1 MVVHWGS
8 KLISTL
14 GVLLLL
20 SSTAAAN
27 EYAMT
32 RARTLYQ
39 QMTEGG
45 ACEAALPS
53 ARQFWPSTEFATL
66 DVEVRHIFLGAT
78 IGCAAS
84 LNDYP
89 QAIAA
94 AHAARDLNAPWA
106 DYSLMLLGLDSENN
120 QLVAQSFDAMNA
132 TAPQYVK
139 NLEYRTVWRLLRA
152 VREADPSGATELRMH
167 EALVSQGYVPPD
179 AIPDDAIRQEHAR
192 LLLARGDIARARER
206 LEPVSDPQTLLRI
219 RIDRRFDALR
229 TDPGFEQQ
237 FDLVAAVERHIARAR
252 ESIAANPR
260 LLGPSLELV
269 QSIRLLGRREEAL
282 AEVDRILAR
291 AQSPEGASLFDDY
304 EDQLNWL
311 LNERSYILYDLDRR
325 DEARTTFGQAIGA
338 GEGGNWNVSQVI
350 NFASN
355 LQAEG
360 RSAEAVDV
368 LRTVGRASPYGDMWV
383 AAVRAC
389 AGADLSDAAMRDE
402 AMTFLRAHENDNPA
416 AFTRGLLCTNDL
428 DGAAAAYVRRLGNPE
443 HRESALLALQIYETP
458 AVVLSEQEAEISRR
472 KAAVRDRP
480 EVRAAIEAVGRIE
493 QVPLHSVYW
502 GET

>member
-1 MVVHWGS
+1 VHWGG
-8 KLISTL
+8 KLASAL
-14 GVLLLL
+14 GALLLL
-20 SSTAAAN
+20 SPTAAAN
-27 EYAMT
+27 EYALT

-45 ACEAALPS
+45 QCEAALPS

-66 DVEVRHIFLGAT
+66 DVEVRHVFLGAT

-84 LNDYP
+84 LNDYA

-94 AHAARDLNAPWA
+94 ARAARDLNAAWA
-106 DYSLMLLGLDSENN
+106 DYSLMLLGLDSANN
-120 QLVAQSFDAMNA
+120 QLVIQSFDAMNA
-132 TAPQYVK
+132 SAPQYIK

-152 VREADPSGATELRMH
+152 IREADPSGASELRMH
-167 EALVSQGYVPPD
+167 EALVSQGYVPPE
-179 AIPDDAIRQEHAR
+179 AVPDDAIRQEHAR
-192 LLLARGDIARARER
+192 LLLAHGDVARARDR
-206 LEPVSDPQTLLRI
+206 LAPITDPQTLLRI
-219 RIDRRFDALR
+219 RIDRRYDALR
-229 TDPGFEQQ
+229 NDPSFEQQ
-237 FDLVAAVERHIARAR
+237 FDIAAAVERHIARAR
-252 ESIAANPR
+252 ETIAASPR
-260 LLGPSLELV
+260 LLGPWLELV

-311 LNERSYILYDLDRR
+311 LNERSYILYDLNRR
-325 DEARTTFGQAIGA
+325 EEARTTFGQAIGV
-338 GEGGNWNVSQVI
+338 GESGNWNVSQVI
-350 NFASN
+350 NLASR

-389 AGADLSDAAMRDE
+389 AGEDLDDAAMRDE
-402 AMTFLRAHENDNPA
+402 AMSFLRAHDDDNPA
-416 AFTRGLLCTNDL
+416 ALTRGLLCVNDL

-443 HRESALLALQIYETP
+443 HREVALMALQIYEP
-458 AVVLSEQEAEISRR
+458 SPVVLSEQEAELDRR

-480 EVRAAIEAVGRIE
+480 EVRAAVEAVGRIE
-493 QVPLHSVYW
+493 RVPLHSVYW
-502 GET
+502 GGV